1 MMAKSNISIM
11 LVRGVKLMDLNFA
24 EVEEY
29 LSNVK
34 KAVKEG
40 RYEIERNANR
50 EANSMLF
57 RNYLISEEDA
67 KKIIYNLTPMDF
79 SEAVRN
85 RKPQYADEILY
96 IFGKEVKLLER
107 YGDAEK
113 EIELYIKF
121 KKESNDYVI
130 VISFHEAKY
139 PVKKYFHWF

>member
-1 MMAKSNISIM
+1 M

-96 IFGKEVKLLER
+96 IFGKEVKFLER

-139 PVKKYFHWF
+139 PVKKYFH

>member
-67 KKIIYNLTPMDF
+67 KK
-79 SEAVRN
+79 
-85 RKPQYADEILY
+85 
-96 IFGKEVKLLER
+96 
-107 YGDAEK
+107 
-113 EIELYIKF
+113 
-121 KKESNDYVI
+121 
-130 VISFHEAKY
+130 
-139 PVKKYFHWF
+139 

>member
-1 MMAKSNISIM
+1 
-11 LVRGVKLMDLNFA
+11 MDLNFA

-96 IFGKEVKLLER
+96 IFGKEVKILER

-139 PVKKYFHWF
+139 PVKKYFH

>member
-1 MMAKSNISIM
+1 M

-67 KKIIYNLTPMDF
+67 KKIIYNLTPRDF

-139 PVKKYFHWF
+139 PVKKYFH

>member
-1 MMAKSNISIM
+1 M

-139 PVKKYFHWF
+139 PVKKYFH

>member
-1 MMAKSNISIM
+1 M

-50 EANSMLF
+50 EANSMLL

-139 PVKKYFHWF
+139 PVKKYFH

>member
-1 MMAKSNISIM
+1 
-11 LVRGVKLMDLNFA
+11 MDLNFA

-107 YGDAEK
+107 YGDAGK
-113 EIELYIKF
+113 EIELYIRF

-139 PVKKYFHWF
+139 PVKKYFH

>member
-1 MMAKSNISIM
+1 
-11 LVRGVKLMDLNFA
+11 MDLNFA

-113 EIELYIKF
+113 EFELYIKF

-139 PVKKYFHWF
+139 PVKKYFH

>member
-1 MMAKSNISIM
+1 M

-96 IFGKEVKLLER
+96 IFGKEVKILER

-139 PVKKYFHWF
+139 PVKKYFH

>member
-1 MMAKSNISIM
+1 M

-57 RNYLISEEDA
+57 QNYLISEEDA

-139 PVKKYFHWF
+139 PVKKYFH

>member
-1 MMAKSNISIM
+1 
-11 LVRGVKLMDLNFA
+11 MDLNFA

-79 SEAVRN
+79 SEMVRN

-139 PVKKYFHWF
+139 PVKKYFH

>member
-1 MMAKSNISIM
+1 
-11 LVRGVKLMDLNFA
+11 MDLNFA

-96 IFGKEVKLLER
+96 IFGKKVKLLER

-139 PVKKYFHWF
+139 PVKKYFH

>member
-1 MMAKSNISIM
+1 MIVNKNISIM

-57 RNYLISEEDA
+57 SELF
-67 KKIIYNLTPMDF
+67 NLG
-79 SEAVRN
+79 R
-85 RKPQYADEILY
+85 RC
-96 IFGKEVKLLER
+96 
-107 YGDAEK
+107 EK
-113 EIELYIKF
+113 NNL
-121 KKESNDYVI
+121 
-130 VISFHEAKY
+130 
-139 PVKKYFHWF
+139 

>member
-1 MMAKSNISIM
+1 
-11 LVRGVKLMDLNFA
+11 MDLNFA

-40 RYEIERNANR
+40 RYERERNANR

-96 IFGKEVKLLER
+96 IFGKEVKILER

-139 PVKKYFHWF
+139 PVKKYFH

>member
-1 MMAKSNISIM
+1 
-11 LVRGVKLMDLNFA
+11 MDLNFA

-57 RNYLISEEDA
+57 RNCLISEEDA

-139 PVKKYFHWF
+139 PVKKYFH

>member
-1 MMAKSNISIM
+1 
-11 LVRGVKLMDLNFA
+11 MDLNFA

-57 RNYLISEEDA
+57 RNYLISEENA

-139 PVKKYFHWF
+139 PVKKYFH

>member
-1 MMAKSNISIM
+1 M

-96 IFGKEVKLLER
+96 IFGKEVELLER

-139 PVKKYFHWF
+139 PVKKYFH

>member
-1 MMAKSNISIM
+1 
-11 LVRGVKLMDLNFA
+11 MDLNFA

-29 LSNVK
+29 LSNAK

-139 PVKKYFHWF
+139 PVKKYFH

>member
-1 MMAKSNISIM
+1 M

-96 IFGKEVKLLER
+96 IIGKEVKLLER

-139 PVKKYFHWF
+139 PVKKYFH

>member
-1 MMAKSNISIM
+1 
-11 LVRGVKLMDLNFA
+11 MDLNFA

-50 EANSMLF
+50 EANSILF

-139 PVKKYFHWF
+139 PVKKYFH

>member
-1 MMAKSNISIM
+1 MIVNKNISIM

-57 RNYLISEEDA
+57 QNYLISEEDA
-67 KKIIYNLTPMDF
+67 KKNNL
-79 SEAVRN
+79 
-85 RKPQYADEILY
+85 
-96 IFGKEVKLLER
+96 
-107 YGDAEK
+107 
-113 EIELYIKF
+113 
-121 KKESNDYVI
+121 
-130 VISFHEAKY
+130 
-139 PVKKYFHWF
+139 

>member
-1 MMAKSNISIM
+1 
-11 LVRGVKLMDLNFA
+11 MDLNFA

-29 LSNVK
+29 LSNVE

-96 IFGKEVKLLER
+96 IFGKEVKILER

-139 PVKKYFHWF
+139 PVKKYFH

>member
-1 MMAKSNISIM
+1 
-11 LVRGVKLMDLNFA
+11 MDLNFA

-121 KKESNDYVI
+121 KKENNDYVI

-139 PVKKYFHWF
+139 PVKKYFH

>member
-1 MMAKSNISIM
+1 
-11 LVRGVKLMDLNFA
+11 MDLNFA

-96 IFGKEVKLLER
+96 IFGKEVKPLER

-139 PVKKYFHWF
+139 PVKKYFH

>member
-1 MMAKSNISIM
+1 M

-79 SEAVRN
+79 SEMVRN

-139 PVKKYFHWF
+139 PVKKYFH

>member
-1 MMAKSNISIM
+1 
-11 LVRGVKLMDLNFA
+11 MDLNFA

-113 EIELYIKF
+113 EIELYIKL

-139 PVKKYFHWF
+139 PVKKYFH

>member
-1 MMAKSNISIM
+1 
-11 LVRGVKLMDLNFA
+11 MDLNFA

-96 IFGKEVKLLER
+96 IFGKEVKLLGR

-139 PVKKYFHWF
+139 PVKKYFH

>member
-1 MMAKSNISIM
+1 ME
-11 LVRGVKLMDLNFA
+11 LNFA

-139 PVKKYFHWF
+139 PVKKYFH

>member
-1 MMAKSNISIM
+1 
-11 LVRGVKLMDLNFA
+11 
-24 EVEEY
+24 
-29 LSNVK
+29 
-34 KAVKEG
+34 
-40 RYEIERNANR
+40 
-50 EANSMLF
+50 MLF

-139 PVKKYFHWF
+139 PVKKYFH

>member
-1 MMAKSNISIM
+1 
-11 LVRGVKLMDLNFA
+11 MDLNFA

-96 IFGKEVKLLER
+96 IFGKEVELLER

-139 PVKKYFHWF
+139 PVKKYFH

>member
-1 MMAKSNISIM
+1 M
-11 LVRGVKLMDLNFA
+11 LVRGVKLMELNFA

-96 IFGKEVKLLER
+96 IFGKEVKFLER

-139 PVKKYFHWF
+139 PVKKYFH

>member
-1 MMAKSNISIM
+1 
-11 LVRGVKLMDLNFA
+11 MDLNFA

-50 EANSMLF
+50 VANSMLF

-139 PVKKYFHWF
+139 PVKKYFH

>member
-1 MMAKSNISIM
+1 
-11 LVRGVKLMDLNFA
+11 MDLNFA

-107 YGDAEK
+107 YGDAGK

-139 PVKKYFHWF
+139 PVKKYFH

>member
-1 MMAKSNISIM
+1 ME
-11 LVRGVKLMDLNFA
+11 LNFA

-96 IFGKEVKLLER
+96 IFGKEVKFLER

-139 PVKKYFHWF
+139 PVKKYFH

>member
-1 MMAKSNISIM
+1 
-11 LVRGVKLMDLNFA
+11 MDLNFA

-79 SEAVRN
+79 SEALRN

-139 PVKKYFHWF
+139 PVKKYFH

>member
-1 MMAKSNISIM
+1 
-11 LVRGVKLMDLNFA
+11 MDLSFA

-29 LSNVK
+29 LTNVK

-50 EANSMLF
+50 EANSLLF

-67 KKIIYNLTPMDF
+67 KEIIYDLTPMDF

-107 YGDAEK
+107 YGNAEK

-121 KKESNDYVI
+121 KREINDYVI

-139 PVKKYFHWF
+139 SVKKYFH

>member
-1 MMAKSNISIM
+1 
-11 LVRGVKLMDLNFA
+11 MDLNFA

-67 KKIIYNLTPMDF
+67 KKIVYNLTPMDF

-139 PVKKYFHWF
+139 PVKKYFH

>member
-1 MMAKSNISIM
+1 
-11 LVRGVKLMDLNFA
+11 MDLNFA

-96 IFGKEVKLLER
+96 IFGKEVRLLER

-139 PVKKYFHWF
+139 PVKKYFH